1 MAAWQ
6 LLTTLRDSS
15 GITIH
20 SIHYITILLTISR
33 DLSPFVSKQG
43 EGAAW
48 HTIPPRILHLVLEHT
63 AYISFKLQAFVD
75 FVDSSHGSMHDCC
88 QVQPEPGDAMWP
100 VPHRTTKAQG
110 ADPSPCLPKIPGYC
124 PRRNKD
130 RQSIFCIP
138 WLAVQRVWVLRF
150 EGTLCVAE
158 IQTKNMNP
166 TRYVQVP
173 PHTQICV

>member
-1 MAAWQ
+1 MRAFPLDMGFDGFGWLHGSCWQ
-6 LLTTLRDSS
+6 LC
-15 GITIH
+15 GILVVEQYTQ
-20 SIHYITILLTISR
+20 YTISLFYWLYPGISIR
-33 DLSPFVSKQG
+33 VQTGGGCSLAHNTTKD
-43 EGAAW
+43 
-48 HTIPPRILHLVLEHT
+48 TPRCAGTH
-63 AYISFKLQAFVD
+63 S
-75 FVDSSHGSMHDCC
+75 DCC

-124 PRRNKD
+124 PRRSKD

-138 WLAVQRVWVLRF
+138 WLAVKRVWVLRF

-166 TRYVQVP
+166 TRYVQESP
-173 PHTQICV
+173 PHTQMCIYNHNNI